1 MGITVAGVGAAV
13 PDKVITNAML
23 ADLVD
28 TSDEWIVSRTG
39 IKERRVV
46 DGNQTVSTLGAEAA
60 QQALACAGMTP
71 TEIDLIVVASSTPD
85 AIYPMASAQIQQ
97 MLGIPQAA
105 GFDLTAACTGFV
117 VANITASQFL
127 QTGMCRN
134 ALVIGSD
141 IHSRVTDW
149 TDRNTCVLFG
159 DGAGAF
165 VLTANPEPNR
175 LLASQLNLDGTKGD
189 WLQLK
194 TRLENAPMVPAR
206 DSVSPYVSMNGR
218 EIFKFAVSSV
228 PDSIRQTV
236 KQAGLAMDD
245 IDFVVLHQAN
255 SRIIHAIAE
264 KLDMSLDRFLLDMA
278 YYGNT
283 SAASIPI
290 ALNNALVE
298 GKLKPGHKIAM
309 CGFGAGLSWSTV
321 VFEWSCVDHRPSG
334 IRVGNTPTE
343 QAALLAK

>member
-13 PDKVITNAML
+13 PDRIITNAML
-23 ADLVD
+23 SDLVD

-46 DGNQTVSTLGAEAA
+46 DGNQSVATLGADAA
-60 QQALACAGMTP
+60 RQALACAGLSLQD
-71 TEIDLIVVASSTPD
+71 IDLIIVASSTPD

-105 GFDLTAACTGFV
+105 GFDLTAACTGFA
-117 VANITASQFL
+117 VATITASQFL
-127 QTGMCRN
+127 QTGMCRH

-165 VLTANPEPNR
+165 VLTANDQPNR
-175 LLASQLNLDGTKGD
+175 VLAGQLYLDGTKGD

-206 DSVSPYVSMNGR
+206 ETVSPFVSMNGR

-228 PDSIRQTV
+228 PESIRQTV
-236 KQAGLAMDD
+236 QKAGLTLDA

-255 SRIIHAIAE
+255 ARIIQAIAE
-264 KLDMSLDRFLLDMA
+264 KLGLPIERFLLDMA

-290 ALNNALVE
+290 ALTNALAE
-298 GKLKPGHKIAM
+298 GKLKPGHKVAL

-321 VFEWSCVDHRPSG
+321 VLEWTCIDARPNPH
-334 IRVGNTPTE
+334 RVGHTPV
-343 QAALLAK
+343 QAVPVGMA